1 MSDAAARA
9 ISLVGLV
16 TMVAIAWAC
25 SSDRSRMPWRTVAWG
40 VGVQLALG
48 LVLLRSP
55 IGRGFFVGLNAAVA
69 AFIGYT
75 QAGVRFVFG
84 GLAETEF
91 SFVVDVLPILV
102 FMGSVFAVL
111 YHMGIMQRV
120 VDVLA
125 LGLARTMKTSGAESL
140 AAVANV
146 FIGMTEAAL
155 VVKPFVAHMTRSELF
170 TLMTTGMATVAG
182 SVLVTYVLILGGGDF
197 AGHLVTASLLS
208 APAAVLL
215 AKVMV
220 PETEEPDTATAGHAV
235 VERTSV
241 NVIDAAARGAADGM
255 RLAAYVGAMLVAFVA
270 LVAMLNDWF
279 GIVGGWVG
287 LEGLT
292 IQSVLGLPFV
302 PLAWLMG
309 VPWEDA
315 TQIGP
320 VLGVKTVLNEFLAY
334 QELRGLMDAGAVAP
348 RSAVVASYALCG
360 FANFGSLAI
369 LLGGVGSIA
378 PERRPDLAELGLRS
392 ILAGT
397 LATLM
402 TGCVAGLLL
411 PAGAG

>member
-1 MSDAAARA
+1 
-9 ISLVGLV
+9 
-16 TMVAIAWAC
+16 
-25 SSDRSRMPWRTVAWG
+25 
-40 VGVQLALG
+40 
-48 LVLLRSP
+48 
-55 IGRGFFVGLNAAVA
+55 
-69 AFIGYT
+69 
-75 QAGVRFVFG
+75 
-84 GLAETEF
+84 
-91 SFVVDVLPILV
+91 
-102 FMGSVFAVL
+102 
-111 YHMGIMQRV
+111 
-120 VDVLA
+120 
-125 LGLARTMKTSGAESL
+125 
-140 AAVANV
+140 
-146 FIGMTEAAL
+146 
-155 VVKPFVAHMTRSELF
+155 
-170 TLMTTGMATVAG
+170 VAG
-182 SVLVTYVLILGGGDF
+182 SVLLTYVLILGGGDF

-220 PETEEPDTATAGHAV
+220 PETEEAATASVGHAG
-235 VERTSV
+235 VERTTV
-241 NVIDAAARGAADGM
+241 NVIDAAARGALDGM
-255 RLAAYVGAMLVAFVA
+255 RIAAYVGAMLIAFVA

-279 GIVGGWVG
+279 SIVGGWVG

-292 IQSVLGLPFV
+292 IQRVLGLPFV

-315 TQIGP
+315 TQLGP

-334 QELRGLMDAGAVAP
+334 QELRQLMDAGAVAP
-348 RSAVVASYALCG
+348 RSAVIASYALCG

-378 PERRPDLAELGLRS
+378 PERRPDLARLGLRS